1 MTTRRRAARF
11 DHDEKIIFAATA
23 LVIAVAAQ
31 AQEKDTKPHD
41 NAITF
46 GVGLSSADVA
56 VRHIFR
62 DRWAVLGR
70 VGYGSQGPAI
80 ASSGSVDS
88 YDLGVAVRRMF
99 GTKPFRPFAH
109 LEAIRR
115 WSRFGCNHTATM
127 SYVGGGGVE
136 YFVAPRVS
144 VEGLA
149 GAEHDS
155 VQGHCDD
162 NTFHAH
168 QTITLSS
175 GVFVSFYF

>member
-1 MTTRRRAARF
+1 MMKRT
-11 DHDEKIIFAATA
+11 IFAAVVI
-23 LVIAVAAQ
+23 VIAIAAQ
-31 AQEKDTKPHD
+31 AQEKETKPHD

-46 GVGLSSADVA
+46 GVGFGSTDIA

-70 VGYGSQGPAI
+70 LGYGSQGPTLAP
-80 ASSGSVDS
+80 SGSADS
-88 YDLGVAVRRMF
+88 YDLGIAVRRMF

-109 LEAIRR
+109 LEAIRH
-115 WSRFGCNHTATM
+115 WSRFGCSHTASM

-136 YFVAPRVS
+136 YFLAPRVS

-149 GAEHDS
+149 GAEHDTVHS
-155 VQGHCDD
+155 HCED